1 MGQIGGAMTIKKSRE
16 FGDGEYGLRVTTFVR
31 KGTVVLTSY
40 EVNEDYGW
48 DITQKLVIGGVSPEA
63 IRILRRGSDAEAMEA
78 IFRRLPWYNSPLRIR
93 QAVLAIIGKEFPA
106 LREEHKARM
115 EASRRRRLEAIA
127 PPRDGLEHF
136 VAVVISRLPP
146 RAIKV
151 GGVA

>member
-1 MGQIGGAMTIKKSRE
+1 MSIKKSRS
-16 FGDGEYGLRVTTFVR
+16 FGRGGYTLHVTTFVR
-31 KGTVVLTSY
+31 RGEVILTSCAATETPEGIAY
-40 EVNEDYGW
+40 EV
-48 DITQKLVIGGVSPEA
+48 TARLTVPVSPEA
-63 IRILRRGSDAEAMEA
+63 MKILRRGSDEEAMTA
-78 IFRRLPWYNSPLRIR
+78 VFRRLGWFTHPRIR
-93 QAVLAIIGKEFPA
+93 EAITEIVSYDFPA
-106 LREEHKARM
+106 LRDEHKARM